1 MKILSSVT
9 SRIVA
14 LALVVGGGVFAASQA
29 HASRTHVDF
38 GVSLGIP
45 IDHGRGYVGIN
56 LGGHDHYRYGH
67 RYGYRHGYRGGYVPY
82 YYRGRPY
89 YHGGFHRH
97 LPRHYTR
104 VYVGDVMYYR
114 SNDIFYRPYDDGYV
128 IVDSPYTTT
137 RVIERRVAV
146 PAQEEVVVDPS
157 REIGASSTT
166 APSAPSTSAVP
177 SAPYPDQFQI
187 VWLGDVQYQYDNGQ
201 FFKKTA
207 DGLVWTEAPFGATC
221 KQLPPDAKSV
231 WYQEN
236 EFWTVDGVFFRKTPD
251 GYRVVQQPWAN
262 APAAAAPAPG
272 RQ

>member
-14 LALVVGGGVFAASQA
+14 LAIVVGGGAFAATSA
-29 HASRTHVDF
+29 YAGRTHVDF

-56 LGGHDHYRYGH
+56 VGHHDYRYG
-67 RYGYRHGYRGGYVPY
+67 RQYGYRHGYRGGYVPY

-89 YHGGFHRH
+89 YHGGFYRA

-104 VYVGDVMYYR
+104 VYVGDVLYYR
-114 SNDIFYRPYDDGYV
+114 ANDIYYRPYDDGFV

-146 PAQEEVVVDPS
+146 PVQERVVVDPS
-157 REIGASSTT
+157 QEIGSSGAVSSATTTST
-166 APSAPSTSAVP
+166 APAT
-177 SAPYPDQFQI
+177 PYPDQFQV

-201 FFKKTA
+201 FFRKTA
-207 DGLVWTEAPFGATC
+207 DGLVWSEAPYGATC

-236 EFWTVDGVFFRKTPD
+236 EFWSVDGVFFRKTPD
-251 GYRVVQQPWAN
+251 GYRVVQQPWTN
-262 APAAAAPAPG
+262 APAPAAPKSG